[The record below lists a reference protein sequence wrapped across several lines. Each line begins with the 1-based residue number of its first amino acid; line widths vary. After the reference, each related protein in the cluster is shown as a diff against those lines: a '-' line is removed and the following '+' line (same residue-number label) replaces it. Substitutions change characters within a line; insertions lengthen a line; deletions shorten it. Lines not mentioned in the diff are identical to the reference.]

1 MTDYNPLRDHDDTDK
16 RVNPVVQLMA
26 NMINYLNVSLYEGQF
41 TLQHEQSR
49 RRLNE
54 IYDTY
59 ATNIDPS
66 IRVQPTLYDI
76 TEFYTNV
83 NHLRN
88 VTETDDQDYTHYM
101 RSFIHHIHTYK
112 IESQR

>member
-1 MTDYNPLRDHDDTDK
+1 MTDYNQIQDHDVTD
-16 RVNPVVQLMA
+16 VNPVIQLMA

-41 TLQHEQSR
+41 TLTHEQSR

-59 ATNIDPS
+59 ATNNDPS
-66 IRVQPTLYDI
+66 IKVQPTLYDI
-76 TEFYTNV
+76 KEFYKNV

-88 VTETDDQDYTHYM
+88 VTETDDPDYNYYM
-101 RSFIHHIHTYK
+101 RSFCRHIRRIQT
-112 IESQR
+112 QQQ